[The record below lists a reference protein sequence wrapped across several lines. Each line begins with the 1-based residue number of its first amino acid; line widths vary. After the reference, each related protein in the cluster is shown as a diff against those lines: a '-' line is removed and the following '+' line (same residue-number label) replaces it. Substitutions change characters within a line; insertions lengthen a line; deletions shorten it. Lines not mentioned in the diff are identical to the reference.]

1 MFQSD
6 ILKIYKQAKAEILYD
21 IPDDDP
27 YEILKLMCSEQAAQ
41 GNKVDKNVFIGFST
55 AGFEDGGFDWDKS
68 ILGHKFWHSLII
80 QREFHL
86 AYIANKEIK
95 KIIKKE
101 KRKRIFSKI
110 KNLF

>member
-21 IPDDDP
+21 IHDDDP
-27 YEILKLMCSEQAAQ
+27 HKILKLMCSEQAAQ

-55 AGFEDGGFDWDKS
+55 AGFEDGGFDWERS
-68 ILGHKFWHSLII
+68 ILGHQFWHSVII
-80 QREFHL
+80 QKEFHL
-86 AYIANKEIK
+86 AHIANKEIK
-95 KIIKKE
+95 KILKKE
-101 KRKRIFSKI
+101 KRKIIFSKI